1 MDLVSPG
8 LGLIVWMTIAFLV
21 VWIGLGKFAWPAI
34 LGTIKEREESIAN
47 ALASADNARAEM
59 GKLQSENEAILKQA
73 REERDVILKE
83 AKEIKDKMISDA
95 KGQAQIEA
103 DKIVTSARENIE
115 SEKVAAM
122 AEIKN
127 HVAVLSIDIAEKI
140 LKSELGDTTKQK
152 QLVDNLLD
160 DIKLN

>member
-34 LGTIKEREESIAN
+34 LGTIKEREETIAN

-59 GKLQSENEAILKQA
+59 EKLQAENEAVLKQA

-83 AKEIKDKMISDA
+83 GKEIKDKMIADA
-95 KGQAQIEA
+95 KGQAQAEA

-127 HVAVLSIDIAEKI
+127 HVATLSIDIAEKI
-140 LKSELGDTTKQK
+140 LKSELGDAAKQK

>member
-1 MDLVSPG
+1 MALITPGIGLVFWMLVSFSIS
-8 LGLIVWMTIAFLV
+8 LFVLK
-21 VWIGLGKFAWPAI
+21 KFAWKPI
-34 LGTIKEREESIAN
+34 LSALKEREDSISD
-47 ALASADNARAEM
+47 ALKEADKARAAMAEL
-59 GKLQSENEAILKQA
+59 KSDNERILKEA

-83 AKEIKDKMISDA
+83 AKEIKEKIVSDA
-95 KGQAQIEA
+95 KGQAQSEA
-103 DKIVTSARENIE
+103 DKIVNAARENIE
-115 SEKVAAM
+115 TEKAAAM

-140 LKSELGDTTKQK
+140 LKSELGDANKQK

>member
-1 MDLVSPG
+1 MALVTPG
-8 LGLIVWMTIAFLV
+8 LGLIIWMTIAFLV
-21 VWIGLGKFAWPAI
+21 VWIGLGKFAWPSI
-34 LGTIKEREESIAN
+34 LETIKEREENIAN

-59 GKLQSENEAILKQA
+59 AKLQSENETILKQA

-83 AKEIKDKMISDA
+83 AKEIKEKMVADA
-95 KGQAQIEA
+95 KGQAQAEA
-103 DKIVTSARENIE
+103 DKIVASARENIE
-115 SEKVAAM
+115 NEKTAAM

-127 HVAVLSIDIAEKI
+127 HVAALSIDIAEKI
-140 LKSELGDTTKQK
+140 LKSELGDAAKQK